1 MTDFERAVDKVL
13 GESPIRSTDAS
24 GAMYA

>member
-1 MTDFERAVDKVL
+1 MTDFERAVEKVL
-13 GESPIRSTDAS
+13 GENPIRNADSS

>member
-1 MTDFERAVDKVL
+1 MTDFERALDKVFTDN
-13 GESPIRSTDAS
+13 PVRSTDAS